1 MRTIILKV
9 FAISAFTL
17 AGCAGMQEITEEQ
30 RTITTVSDVP
40 GLGRERIFAGTK
52 IWIAENFRSAK
63 AVLEYENKEDGTII
77 GNASIPYPCDGMS
90 CLARGDWSVPFTIK
104 VEMKDAK
111 IRTTFSNIRVTYPPG
126 QGLPAGNFPLKHQ
139 GDYETIKPALEALSG
154 ALVVALKKTSERP
167 KDW

>member
-1 MRTIILKV
+1 MRTTTLL
-9 FAISAFTL
+9 ALALSAFTL
-17 AGCAGMQEITEEQ
+17 AACVSMQEITEEQ

-40 GLGRERIFAGTK
+40 GLGRDRIFAGTK

-139 GDYETIKPALEALSG
+139 GDYEAIKPALEALT
-154 ALVVALKKTSERP
+154 ADLAVALKKTSEKP
-167 KDW
+167 KEW